1 MCRESESLDQTQAAA
16 PSFLSPHPGNACP
29 EPQFPHL
36 QNRSFNSAQVHVDR
50 ENLLRDVYVEPG
62 AWPQLAWRKGKLL
75 ESHYPFPQRQRTC
88 RVSLGESAAD
98 LACRLWP
105 APPRRWGFRRTLGP
119 AVGSQ
124 KAEGH
129 DRRPLG
135 SAPGKLLGAWEV
147 WTQPWMSA
155 EMRGAGPRGRMSDA
169 LCR

>member
-36 QNRSFNSAQVHVDR
+36 RNRSFNSAQVHIDR
-50 ENLLRDVYVEPG
+50 DSLLRDVYVEPR

-75 ESHYPFPQRQRTC
+75 ESNYPFPQTQRMC

-105 APPRRWGFRRTLGP
+105 APPRCWGFRRTLGP
-119 AVGSQ
+119 VVGSQ
-124 KAEGH
+124 KAEGG
-129 DRRPLG
+129 DGVTPSGVCPRKAAGGMGDVDLALDECRNAGSGAPWEDVRRPL
-135 SAPGKLLGAWEV
+135 
-147 WTQPWMSA
+147 
-155 EMRGAGPRGRMSDA
+155 
-169 LCR
+169 